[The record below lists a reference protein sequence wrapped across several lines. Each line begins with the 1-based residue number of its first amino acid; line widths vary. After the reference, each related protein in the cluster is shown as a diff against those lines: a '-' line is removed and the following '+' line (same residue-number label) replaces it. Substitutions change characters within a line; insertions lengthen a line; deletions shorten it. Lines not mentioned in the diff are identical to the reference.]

1 MATLRAKKPEP
12 QEDRLKLLLFSD
24 AGIGKTTAAVQMPRT
39 YYIDTE
45 RGANKKFYTEAIVK
59 NNGVYFGV
67 EDGAGDPDE
76 VLKEVESLSKV
87 RHEYRT
93 LVLDSFTTL
102 FEAKAEEGAQKV
114 GTDFGKHTD
123 YANRW
128 AKKLF
133 RVLTLL
139 DMNIVITS
147 HAKDTWEKGE
157 RGEQT
162 ADGFKKQR
170 YLFDLVLK
178 LERRPNGKRFA
189 LVDKTR
195 YAEFP
200 DRDSFEWSYAELER
214 RWGATRLEREA
225 APVARATPEQ
235 VAELV
240 KKVEALSIS
249 TEVTDK
255 WLKAVDCEKFEDFTS
270 EQADKCIKYCDDKI
284 KAATAAKKEDK

>member
-1 MATLRAKKPEP
+1 MALRAKKPEA

-24 AGIGKTTAAVQMPRT
+24 AGIGKTTAAVEMPRT
-39 YYIDTE
+39 YFIDTE
-45 RGANKKFYTEAIVK
+45 KGANKKQYTDAIIK

-67 EDGAGDPDE
+67 DQGAGDPEE
-76 VLKEVESLSKV
+76 VLKEIEALSKTK
-87 RHEYRT
+87 HEYRT

-102 FEAKAEEGAQKV
+102 FEAKQEEGAAKV

-133 RVLTLL
+133 RMLTLL

-147 HAKDTWEKGE
+147 HAKDTWDKGE

-189 LVDKTR
+189 IVDKTR

-214 RWGATRLEREA
+214 RWGQARLDRVST
-225 APVARATPEQ
+225 PVALATPEQ
-235 VAELV
+235 VATLTRMI
-240 KKVEALSIS
+240 EALNIPEE
-249 TEVTDK
+249 TTAK
-255 WLKAVDCEKFEDFTS
+255 WLKAAEAESWNDLTS
-270 EQADKCIKYCDDKI
+270 DSII
-284 KAATAAKKEDK
+284 KAIAYCQGQIDKAAPKEAVA